1 MCILTICENC
11 KLLGFKSFK
20 LKVPY
25 CTRCR
30 KIMIKCKRCHV
41 SYEIYKKP
49 KNPIGLSPK
58 QKGPGG
64 PVLEAK
70 KGTLVKKGGQCRGGG
85 IAIRGKQFRGV
96 R

>member
-1 MCILTICENC
+1 MAVQQLAKNQAIKEKKKQEEQDMRDEENA
-11 KLLGFKSFK
+11 LDDTQRYMDLMD
-20 LKVPY
+20 
-25 CTRCR
+25 R
-30 KIMIKCKRCHV
+30 
-41 SYEIYKKP
+41 IYKKP

-58 QKGPGG
+58 EKGPGG

>member
-1 MCILTICENC
+1 MAVQQLSKNQAIKEN
-11 KLLGFKSFK
+11 KKQEERDMRDEENALDDTQRYMDLMD
-20 LKVPY
+20 
-25 CTRCR
+25 R
-30 KIMIKCKRCHV
+30 
-41 SYEIYKKP
+41 IYKKP
-49 KNPIGLSPK
+49 RYPIGLSPK

>member
-1 MCILTICENC
+1 MAVQQLAKNQAIKEKKKQEEQDMRDEENA
-11 KLLGFKSFK
+11 LDDTQRYMDLMD
-20 LKVPY
+20 
-25 CTRCR
+25 R
-30 KIMIKCKRCHV
+30 
-41 SYEIYKKP
+41 IYKKP

>member
-1 MCILTICENC
+1 MAVQQLAKNQAIKEKKKQEEQDMRDEENA
-11 KLLGFKSFK
+11 LDDTQRYMDLMD
-20 LKVPY
+20 
-25 CTRCR
+25 R
-30 KIMIKCKRCHV
+30 
-41 SYEIYKKP
+41 IYKKP
-49 KNPIGLSPK
+49 KNPIGLSPR